1 MKEGMEGEYCSQL
14 YTCCPIIVL
23 VTDTLANGNILQESK
38 ILENPFLE
46 KKWKLW
52 KFTKIIG
59 LAKNFIKPRTKFSF
73 EHFLKIWAYFVNPI
87 KNYGCF
93 VINNWHDY
101 YNFK

>member
-46 KKWKLW
+46 KSESYENLLKL
-52 KFTKIIG
+52 
-59 LAKNFIKPRTKFSF
+59 
-73 EHFLKIWAYFVNPI
+73 
-87 KNYGCF
+87 
-93 VINNWHDY
+93 
-101 YNFK
+101 